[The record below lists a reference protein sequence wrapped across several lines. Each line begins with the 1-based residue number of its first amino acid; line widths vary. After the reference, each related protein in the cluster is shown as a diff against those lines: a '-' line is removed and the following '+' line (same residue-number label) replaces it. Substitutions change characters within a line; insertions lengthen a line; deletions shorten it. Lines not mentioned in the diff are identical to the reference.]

1 MKKRRKT
8 TILTCTRAAS
18 AITAVPVCT
27 ISAART
33 GTGLLRFLK
42 ASNKAVYN
50 KRAACRPWETP

>member
-18 AITAVPVCT
+18 AITAAPVCT

-42 ASNKAVYN
+42 ASNKAR
-50 KRAACRPWETP
+50 KAERL